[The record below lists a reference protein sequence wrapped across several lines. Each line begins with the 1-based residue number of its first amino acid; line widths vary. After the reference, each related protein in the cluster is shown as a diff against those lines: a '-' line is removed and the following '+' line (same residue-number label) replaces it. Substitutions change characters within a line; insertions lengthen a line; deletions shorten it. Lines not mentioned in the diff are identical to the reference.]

1 MKKLSTEE
9 IEIQR
14 RKGDQ
19 YYKSNPNNNEINKLK
34 NLYQLFEEQKINS
47 REIKQILTKN
57 KTK

>member
-34 NLYQLFEEQKINS
+34 NLYQLFEEQKEKS

>member
-34 NLYQLFEEQKINS
+34 NLYQLFEEQKENTK
-47 REIKQILTKN
+47 ELKQILTKN